1 MSSAGAPPRSI
12 SPSSPIAASIC
23 APGVMV
29 ASLASHTPPS
39 PLAGDGRG
47 EGETDMADNPSPSRW
62 HGPLPLPQG
71 ERDSAPS
78 DFLPVIRRLAAD
90 GDIVDVA
97 LAQARSGDLHEAA
110 IPLHLGDV
118 AVAGIAHRRA
128 QPAHELRDAVGDP
141 HLVPHAAPHALRPQP
156 PCAR

>member
-1 MSSAGAPPRSI
+1 
-12 SPSSPIAASIC
+12 
-23 APGVMV
+23 MV

-39 PLAGDGRG
+39 PLSGDGRG

-78 DFLPVIRRLAAD
+78 DFLPVIRRLAGD

-97 LAQARSGDLHEAA
+97 LAQPRSGHLPDPA

-118 AVAGIAHRRA
+118 AVAGLAHRRA
-128 QPAHELRDAVGDP
+128 QPSDGLVDDVGDRA
-141 HLVPHAAPHALRPQP
+141 LV
-156 PCAR
+156 

>member
-1 MSSAGAPPRSI
+1 
-12 SPSSPIAASIC
+12 
-23 APGVMV
+23 MV
-29 ASLASHTPPS
+29 ASVGSHTPPS

-62 HGPLPLPQG
+62 HGPLPLPPG

-78 DFLPVIRRLAAD
+78 DFLPVIRRLAGD

-110 IPLHLGDV
+110 IPLHLRGV
-118 AVAGIAHRRA
+118 AVAGIAHRRP
-128 QPAHELRDAVGDP
+128 QPADDVVDDVGDR
-141 HLVPHAAPHALRPQP
+141 ALLRH
-156 PCAR
+156 